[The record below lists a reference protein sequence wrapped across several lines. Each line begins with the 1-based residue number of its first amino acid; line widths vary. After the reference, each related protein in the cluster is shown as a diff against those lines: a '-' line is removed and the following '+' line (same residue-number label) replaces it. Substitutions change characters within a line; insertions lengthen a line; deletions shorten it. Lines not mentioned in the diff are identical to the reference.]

1 MSAVV
6 IPVVMGEGL
15 KPLTTSQTP
24 SDNSQAAT
32 GSAASAA
39 KEEYCSMPPNSVV
52 ITAAMSQGA
61 GAAGDHQMYL
71 RG

>member
-1 MSAVV
+1 VSAVV
-6 IPVVMGEGL
+6 IAVVMGDGL

-39 KEEYCSMPPNSVV
+39 KGEYCPMPPNS
-52 ITAAMSQGA
+52 AAMTAVNSRGA
-61 GAAGDHQMYL
+61 PIAA
-71 RG
+71 

>member
-1 MSAVV
+1 MTSRWAGGLLAASIPAV
-6 IPVVMGEGL
+6 IGEGL

-39 KEEYCSMPPNSVV
+39 QEGGGTLPPNSVAM
-52 ITAAMSQGA
+52 TAVMSRG
-61 GAAGDHQMYL
+61 L
-71 RG
+71 R